1 MFKYLIFAGWLL
13 IGIIFLAGCGGL
25 GGGSGVSSV
34 GNTAPAPP
42 AAATTP
48 EQPGDLTPGPSVV
61 PSVLGGDNKYVVY
74 KSSDNS
80 TMAILGAAVPPPEE
94 YTPDSGV
101 KVFMIDPNGLA
112 AELPVEGNGA
122 FNLDNISTGMK
133 DTVDINVIN
142 STSGE
147 GVFIQLPVLDITST
161 SSIVS
166 SPSVTSPDSA
176 SPVPSPATPVS
187 DANKPV
193 EPNADPNM
201 AKPSDTTVPSASSLA
216 TNMSSEKIVH
226 IKIFPDVKTVLTGE
240 LVFYRAVGIDAN
252 GKKVKPASIKWSKNM
267 KPVSGDPS
275 IAIFNPSTTD
285 DRVEITAW
293 MPDEQ
298 DPDDQD
304 KALHRD
310 VAIATVLDRT
320 KMTKVTG
327 TLYDTDGTA
336 PMGGSLLICD
346 TFSPGVDY
354 IPLKK
359 VCLSGND
366 GKYNIHL
373 IPGLTYNVSFINP
386 SDKKFYKGNPD
397 NIKPTESQ
405 EEMTQIINR
414 TPTVYTYNKSFKPL
428 LPVEDYIQNAWNFV
442 TNVTDKPVPGLYM
455 DISHI
460 VNTPGEEKEGKVMTG
475 EFSRGTYEL
484 TKNNENTWDISL
496 INYQNHRKARIT
508 YDNTKYKG
516 ELSFNPFGITDEKYS
531 SDTLCIRQDEWNIS
545 DNNYKG
551 TSKYYS
557 SGQKDKLLY
566 TSDFDWRINDDLS
579 VEQTAEL
586 WFPDRAKKMG
596 KVSVIR
602 HSSETTD
609 NTHDT
614 DNLLYS
620 FTGSMEIYLYES
632 GNNNTP
638 GKTMNWDIKDGYIN
652 QDLTGKFDMSDIT
665 KDSQY
670 KGTRVVINL
679 QREKQGKIND
689 EQIGSGEL
697 YPYGSNTP
705 SATFK
710 IYANG
715 LIEVKNSIRGT
726 KVKFTL

>member
-13 IGIIFLAGCGGL
+13 TAIIFLAGCGGL
-25 GGGSGVSSV
+25 GGGSGVSTV

-42 AAATTP
+42 VAATTP
-48 EQPGDLTPGPSVV
+48 EQPGELTPGPSGT

-74 KSSDNS
+74 KSSEHS
-80 TMAILGAAVPPPEE
+80 TMAVLGAAVPPPEG
-94 YTPDSGV
+94 YTPDSSV
-101 KVFMIDPNGLA
+101 KIFMIDPGGLA
-112 AELPVEGNGA
+112 VDLPVEGNGA
-122 FNLDNISTGMK
+122 FNLDNINTGMK
-133 DTVDINVIN
+133 DTVDINVIDI
-142 STSGE
+142 TSGE
-147 GVFIQLPVLDITST
+147 GIFIQLPVLDTGST
-161 SSIVS
+161 SST
-166 SPSVTSPDSA
+166 PSLPDNS
-176 SPVPSPATPVS
+176 SPVPSPATIPVS
-187 DANKPV
+187 DANQPV
-193 EPNADPNM
+193 DPNTDPNAV
-201 AKPSDTTVPSASSLA
+201 KPSNTALPSVSSLA
-216 TNMSSEKIVH
+216 TNLSSEKIVH

-240 LVFYRAVGIDAN
+240 IVFYRAVGIDAN

-275 IAIFNPSTTD
+275 TAIFNPSTTD

-293 MPDEQ
+293 MPDEH

-310 VAIATVLDRT
+310 VAIATVLEGT
-320 KMTKVTG
+320 KMTEVTG
-327 TLYDTDGTA
+327 TICDTDGTA
-336 PMGGSLLICD
+336 PVAGSLLICD

-366 GKYNIHL
+366 GKYKIHL
-373 IPGLTYNVSFINP
+373 IPGLKYNVSFINP

-397 NIKPTESQ
+397 NINPSENQ
-405 EEMTQIINR
+405 EEMTQIVNR
-414 TPTVYTYNKSFKPL
+414 TPTVYTYDKSFKPL

-442 TNVTDKPVPGLYM
+442 TNVTDKPAPGLYM

-516 ELSFNPFGITDEKYS
+516 ELSFNPFSITDEKYS
-531 SDTLCIRQDEWNIS
+531 SDTVCIRQDEWNIT

-566 TSDFDWRINDDLS
+566 TSDFDWKINDDSS
-579 VEQTAEL
+579 VEQTVDL
-586 WFPDRAKKMG
+586 WFPDRVKKMG
-596 KVSVIR
+596 TVSVIR
-602 HSSETTD
+602 HSPETAI
-609 NTHDT
+609 HDS

-632 GNNNTP
+632 GNHNAI
-638 GKTMNWDIKDGYIN
+638 GKTINWEIKDGYIN
-652 QDLTGKFDMSDIT
+652 RDMTGKFDMSDVT
-665 KDSQY
+665 RDSQY

-697 YPYGSNTP
+697 YPYGSNNP

-715 LIEVKNSIRGT
+715 LIDIKNSIKGT